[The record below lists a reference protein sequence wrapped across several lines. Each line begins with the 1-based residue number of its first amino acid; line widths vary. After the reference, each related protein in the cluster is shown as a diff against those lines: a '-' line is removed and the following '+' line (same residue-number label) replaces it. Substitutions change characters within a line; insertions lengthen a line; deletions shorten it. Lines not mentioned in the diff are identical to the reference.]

1 MRTLYLAVA
10 ILLGLGSTLAAHADT
25 PVLRIAVLKFGTV
38 NWLMETVTRNGLDR
52 AEGYRLEVI
61 GLAGSPATTIAF
73 QSGDADMLVKD
84 WIWALRQREGG
95 ADVRFSPYSTALG
108 ALMTRGDVAGLCDLK
123 GRRIGIVG
131 GKLDKSWL
139 LFQARA
145 RSECGFELADVADEV
160 LFGAPPLMSRQL
172 DTGDVDAVST
182 YWHWAARMEAGGK
195 TRMLGVTSTMASL
208 GIDPAPAFIGF
219 IWDTKTVDAGLASA
233 FLASVSAA
241 RRLLLADDAAWEP
254 LRKRMKASDDRT
266 FTLLRDRF
274 REGVPAEWTDGGDRG
289 IAARLHAVLVQEAPP
304 AFPQAGRHLR
314 SRGLLGP
321 LGPDS

>member
-1 MRTLYLAVA
+1 MRIMHLVLAALV
-10 ILLGLGSTLAAHADT
+10 GLGSALTAHAET

-73 QSGDADMLVKD
+73 QSGDADMIVKD

-108 ALMTRGDVAGLCDLK
+108 ALMTRGDVSGLCDLK

-139 LFQARA
+139 LFQAQA
-145 RSECGFELADVADEV
+145 RSECGFELAEVADEV

-195 TRMLGVTSTMASL
+195 TRMLGVTPTMESL

-219 IWDTKTVDAGLASA
+219 IWDTGTVDAALSGA
-233 FLASVSAA
+233 FLKSVAAA

-254 LRKRMKASDDRT
+254 LRKRMKADDEQT

-274 REGVPAEWTDGGDRG
+274 REGIPPDWTARATDA
-289 IAARLHAVLVQEAPP
+289 AARLHAMLISEAPP
-304 AFPQAGRHLR
+304 AFRKQAGTFDPAVFSPH
-314 SRGLLGP
+314 
-321 LGPDS
+321 